1 MYLSTS
7 EPRPH
12 DTPCRRDSHSTWL
25 LSWLALLLQGRCY
38 DVLHW
43 RHFPAA
49 IVSVVLLN
57 TAFQVHKEPQVFS
70 DCQVV
75 FRVNFSGICTYCAE
89 QASHRSPGA
98 SGSFVLSPT
107 LLCLCPDD
115 HLGR

>member
-57 TAFQVHKEPQVFS
+57 TAFQVHKETPSILRLPGCVSRQLLWYLYVLCRAGLAS
-70 DCQVV
+70 
-75 FRVNFSGICTYCAE
+75 FSGSIR
-89 QASHRSPGA
+89 Q
-98 SGSFVLSPT
+98 
-107 LLCLCPDD
+107 LCPVANPA
-115 HLGR
+115 LSLSR